1 MKYDTETDT
10 VNNKNR
16 LCEVATI
23 ERSKE
28 YNFNITVEILSISRD
43 IYLALRILSS
53 EKHTDR

>member
-1 MKYDTETDT
+1 M
-10 VNNKNR
+10 VNNKNW

-28 YNFNITVEILSISRD
+28 KHFNVTVEILSISRD

-53 EKHTDR
+53 EKDTDR